1 MTSLES
7 MAIEVCPPTSP
18 DVSTDNLFQLLA
30 VVQPLEQ
37 VAYFKSSLVASS

>member
-7 MAIEVCPPTSP
+7 MAIEVYRPTSP

-30 VVQPLEQ
+30 VAQPLEQ
-37 VAYFKSSLVASS
+37 VAYLRSSLVAS